1 MCKILVISDVHG
13 RLRDLRWVLQNET
26 ADAMFYLGDG
36 LYDLNAALELR
47 REPVPYPIYR
57 VAGNCDVNYSEPSEG
72 LAPFGGVLFFYTH
85 GHHYGVKMGSE
96 RLAECAGERGADVA
110 LFGHTHRRE
119 LVRGVA
125 DGAAGPTALVTGMLG
140 YIERSFAACSLE
152 EMAAHF
158 HVSPNYAS
166 ALLKQQVGKTY
177 RQLVQERRLAR
188 AAELLRAGAT
198 AEAAARAVGYE
209 NMSFFYRKFRA
220 AYGCTPAK
228 YRG

>member
-96 RLAECAGERGADVA
+96 RLAESARPSVPVSAAQMWRCSATPTGASWCA
-110 LFGHTHRRE
+110 
-119 LVRGVA
+119 
-125 DGAAGPTALVTGMLG
+125 
-140 YIERSFAACSLE
+140 
-152 EMAAHF
+152 
-158 HVSPNYAS
+158 AS
-166 ALLKQQVGKTY
+166 A
-177 RQLVQERRLAR
+177 RRPRCSTPAVC
-188 AAELLRAGAT
+188 AT
-198 AEAAARAVGYE
+198 AAATVSLRLKTANAALPGRGCLNFERERYLPARGRQHQPLGQA
-209 NMSFFYRKFRA
+209 
-220 AYGCTPAK
+220 
-228 YRG
+228 

>member
-110 LFGHTHRRE
+110 LFGHTHRRAGA
-119 LVRGVA
+119 RRRHGGHGVQ
-125 DGAAGPTALVTGMLG
+125 P
-140 YIERSFAACSLE
+140 RQ
-152 EMAAHF
+152 
-158 HVSPNYAS
+158 S
-166 ALLKQQVGKTY
+166 ARR
-177 RQLVQERRLAR
+177 RQLWRH
-188 AAELLRAGAT
+188 
-198 AEAAARAVGYE
+198 YD
-209 NMSFFYRKFRA
+209 
-220 AYGCTPAK
+220 
-228 YRG
+228 

>member
-119 LVRGVA
+119 LVRGV
-125 DGAAGPTALVTGMLG
+125 GTAAA
-140 YIERSFAACSLE
+140 
-152 EMAAHF
+152 
-158 HVSPNYAS
+158 
-166 ALLKQQVGKTY
+166 
-177 RQLVQERRLAR
+177 
-188 AAELLRAGAT
+188 AT
-198 AEAAARAVGYE
+198 ASLRLKTANAALPGRGCLNFERERYLPARGRQHQPLGQA
-209 NMSFFYRKFRA
+209 
-220 AYGCTPAK
+220 
-228 YRG
+228 

>member
-26 ADAMFYLGDG
+26 ADAMFFLGDG

-119 LVRGVA
+119 LGRGCAMVRRF
-125 DGAAGPTALVTGMLG
+125 PRRCSTP
-140 YIERSFAACSLE
+140 AAC
-152 EMAAHF
+152 
-158 HVSPNYAS
+158 
-166 ALLKQQVGKTY
+166 
-177 RQLVQERRLAR
+177 
-188 AAELLRAGAT
+188 AT
-198 AEAAARAVGYE
+198 AAATASLRLKTVNAALPGRGCLNFERERYLPARGRQHQPLGQA
-209 NMSFFYRKFRA
+209 
-220 AYGCTPAK
+220 
-228 YRG
+228 

>member
-110 LFGHTHRRE
+110 LFGHTHR
-119 LVRGVA
+119 A
-125 DGAAGPTALVTGMLG
+125 SWCA
-140 YIERSFAACSLE
+140 
-152 EMAAHF
+152 
-158 HVSPNYAS
+158 AS
-166 ALLKQQVGKTY
+166 A
-177 RQLVQERRLAR
+177 RRPRCSTPAVC
-188 AAELLRAGAT
+188 AT
-198 AEAAARAVGYE
+198 AAATASLRLKTANAALPGRGCLNFERERYLPARGRQHQPLGQA
-209 NMSFFYRKFRA
+209 
-220 AYGCTPAK
+220 
-228 YRG
+228 

>member
-1 MCKILVISDVHG
+1 MRGSPASSPIHGHASASSPLISRLRRQLLPQGRSLFQQESISLCKILVISDVHG

-119 LVRGVA
+119 LVRGVGTA
-125 DGAAGPTALVTGMLG
+125 ATVFNPGSLRDGGSYGVIT
-140 YIERSFAACSLE
+140 IENGKCSFTWKRVPE
-152 EMAAHF
+152 F
-158 HVSPNYAS
+158 
-166 ALLKQQVGKTY
+166 
-177 RQLVQERRLAR
+177 
-188 AAELLRAGAT
+188 
-198 AEAAARAVGYE
+198 
-209 NMSFFYRKFRA
+209 
-220 AYGCTPAK
+220 
-228 YRG
+228 

>member
-85 GHHYGVKMGSE
+85 G
-96 RLAECAGERGADVA
+96 
-110 LFGHTHRRE
+110 RE
-119 LVRGVA
+119 LVRGVGTA
-125 DGAAGPTALVTGMLG
+125 ATVFNPGSLRDGGSYGVIT
-140 YIERSFAACSLE
+140 IENGKCSFTWKRVPE
-152 EMAAHF
+152 F
-158 HVSPNYAS
+158 
-166 ALLKQQVGKTY
+166 
-177 RQLVQERRLAR
+177 
-188 AAELLRAGAT
+188 
-198 AEAAARAVGYE
+198 
-209 NMSFFYRKFRA
+209 
-220 AYGCTPAK
+220 
-228 YRG
+228 

>member
-110 LFGHTHRRE
+110 AAMASLRLKTANAALPGRGCLNFERE
-119 LVRGVA
+119 RYLPARGRQHQ
-125 DGAAGPTALVTGMLG
+125 PLG
-140 YIERSFAACSLE
+140 QA
-152 EMAAHF
+152 
-158 HVSPNYAS
+158 
-166 ALLKQQVGKTY
+166 
-177 RQLVQERRLAR
+177 
-188 AAELLRAGAT
+188 
-198 AEAAARAVGYE
+198 
-209 NMSFFYRKFRA
+209 
-220 AYGCTPAK
+220 
-228 YRG
+228 

>member
-1 MCKILVISDVHG
+1 MSESTKILVISDVHG

-96 RLAECAGERGADVA
+96 RLAECAGERGAGLSCKVEPVTSA
-110 LFGHTHRRE
+110 E
-119 LVRGVA
+119 Y
-125 DGAAGPTALVTGMLG
+125 AAANP
-140 YIERSFAACSLE
+140 
-152 EMAAHF
+152 
-158 HVSPNYAS
+158 AS
-166 ALLKQQVGKTY
+166 ASRPAWSALENRMLRCTVGDEMRDWQDALKDFFANWNG
-177 RQLVQERRLAR
+177 
-188 AAELLRAGAT
+188 EL
-198 AEAAARAVGYE
+198 
-209 NMSFFYRKFRA
+209 
-220 AYGCTPAK
+220 
-228 YRG
+228 

>member
-119 LVRGVA
+119 LVRGV
-125 DGAAGPTALVTGMLG
+125 GTAATVFNPGSL
-140 YIERSFAACSLE
+140 AA
-152 EMAAHF
+152 
-158 HVSPNYAS
+158 
-166 ALLKQQVGKTY
+166 
-177 RQLVQERRLAR
+177 
-188 AAELLRAGAT
+188 AT
-198 AEAAARAVGYE
+198 ASLRLKTANAALPGRGCLNFERERYLPARGRQHQPLGQA
-209 NMSFFYRKFRA
+209 
-220 AYGCTPAK
+220 
-228 YRG
+228 

>member
-26 ADAMFYLGDG
+26 ADAMFFLGDG

-119 LVRGVA
+119 LVRGV
-125 DGAAGPTALVTGMLG
+125 GTAATV
-140 YIERSFAACSLE
+140 E
-152 EMAAHF
+152 
-158 HVSPNYAS
+158 
-166 ALLKQQVGKTY
+166 KT
-177 RQLVQERRLAR
+177 RRHARRLGSLGSSSRFRCAPQH
-188 AAELLRAGAT
+188 AGFPPSSHPKSSAP
-198 AEAAARAVGYE
+198 E
-209 NMSFFYRKFRA
+209 
-220 AYGCTPAK
+220 
-228 YRG
+228 

>member
-85 GHHYGVKMGSE
+85 GHHYGVGTAATVFNPGSL
-96 RLAECAGERGADVA
+96 RDGGSY
-110 LFGHTHRRE
+110 
-119 LVRGVA
+119 GVI
-125 DGAAGPTALVTGMLG
+125 T
-140 YIERSFAACSLE
+140 IENGKCSFTWKRVPE
-152 EMAAHF
+152 F
-158 HVSPNYAS
+158 
-166 ALLKQQVGKTY
+166 
-177 RQLVQERRLAR
+177 
-188 AAELLRAGAT
+188 
-198 AEAAARAVGYE
+198 
-209 NMSFFYRKFRA
+209 
-220 AYGCTPAK
+220 
-228 YRG
+228 